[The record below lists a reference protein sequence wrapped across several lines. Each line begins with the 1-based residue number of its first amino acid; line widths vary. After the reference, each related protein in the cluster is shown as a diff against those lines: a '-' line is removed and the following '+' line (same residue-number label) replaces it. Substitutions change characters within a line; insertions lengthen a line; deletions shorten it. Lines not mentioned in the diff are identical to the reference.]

1 MRGNMNIFK
10 MNEHQTLRMST
21 LGILILVL
29 LTGCAGQYGSYRRDS
44 GVQQSFE
51 SNQVPADYKYFYYGR
66 ENEPIVIFG
75 IEKKYEMNSTMWKEV
90 NADATEFRDL
100 ITRIWGDYGYSK
112 FGADILDPNGNKV
125 GILYTAIRET
135 TLKFGINN
143 QISVIPNTPFLWGPV
158 ADSGGGVWAP

>member
-1 MRGNMNIFK
+1 MNIFK
-10 MNEHQTLRMST
+10 INEHQTPWVST

-66 ENEPIVIFG
+66 DNEPIVIFG
-75 IEKKYEMNSTMWKEV
+75 IEKKYEMNSPMWKEV
-90 NADATEFRDL
+90 HADATEFRDL
-100 ITRIWGDYGYSK
+100 ITWVWEDYGYSK
-112 FGADILDPNGNKV
+112 FGADILDPSGNKV

-135 TLKFGINN
+135 TLKFGDNN

-158 ADSGGGVWAP
+158 ADSGGGVRTP